1 MNPDYLKRE
10 DPKETSKAFKRL
22 KKKISIDNLW
32 IYILRL
38 LLEKEMY
45 GYELKESIKN
55 RFGFEPATVTSY
67 TILYKLEK
75 DELVTSYVKD
85 NPTSYTILYKLE
97 KDELVTSYV
106 KDNPEGRPDRKY
118 YTITEEGKKAM
129 KEAKGLFEEI
139 FGKVFDVVKD

>member
-1 MNPDYLKRE
+1 MNTKYLQKE
-10 DPKETSKAFKRL
+10 DPKDASKAFKRL

-38 LLEKEMY
+38 LQEKEMY
-45 GYELKESIKN
+45 GYELKESIKQ

-75 DELVTSYVKD
+75 DNLVTSHVK
-85 NPTSYTILYKLE
+85 N
-97 KDELVTSYV
+97 
-106 KDNPEGRPDRKY
+106 NPEGRPDRKY
-118 YTITEEGKKAM
+118 YSITDEGKKSM

-139 FGKVFDVVKD
+139 LIFVFDKT